1 MALVPRSIPR
11 FLPTLTE
18 VVQARPIVSRAP
30 PGQSVVPELD
40 DQISIV
46 QSVHAQVDAELGEL
60 LRDAVAAAMLE
71 QVDAIAQRLRDEI
84 EPILRQA
91 VADMVAHEIA
101 ARRHS

>member
-1 MALVPRSIPR
+1 MALAPRTIPR

-18 VVQARPIVSRAP
+18 VVQARPTVARLP
-30 PGQSVVPELD
+30 P
-40 DQISIV
+40 DQAQAEREDKISIV
-46 QSVHAQVDAELGEL
+46 ESVREQVDAELGEL

-101 ARRHS
+101 ARRHT

>member
-1 MALVPRSIPR
+1 MASVPRSIPR

-18 VVQARPIVSRAP
+18 VVQARPIVSGAP
-30 PGQSVVPELD
+30 PGQSAVPELD

>member
-1 MALVPRSIPR
+1 MASVPRAIPR

-18 VVQARPIVSRAP
+18 IVRARPTVSQVP
-30 PGQSVVPELD
+30 PGQSAAPESD

-46 QSVHAQVDAELGEL
+46 QSVREQVDAELGEL